1 MSARATRAIGVDI
14 GGSGIKTGLVD
25 LGAGE
30 LVGDRVRVPTP
41 SPAVPEA
48 VISAT
53 AEAVSELGA
62 GEDLPVGVGL
72 PVPFVDG
79 RVMMAANIDDAW
91 IGVDARRAFSDELS
105 RPVEM
110 LNDAD
115 AAALGE
121 AAFGA
126 AAGRDGTVL
135 VLTFG
140 TGIGSGLIH
149 DGQLVPNVELGH
161 IEMHGEAA
169 ERYAA
174 ASVRKREDLSW
185 DEWAGRVT
193 EYLAHV
199 ERVFRPDLIVMGGG
213 VSNKPGK
220 WLDKVETRPPLV
232 AAAMGN
238 RAGIV
243 GAALQAVRVRV

>member
-1 MSARATRAIGVDI
+1 MNRAIGVDV
-14 GGSGIKTGLVD
+14 GGSGIKVGLVD
-25 LGAGE
+25 LDTGE
-30 LVGDRVRVPTP
+30 LIGERVRVRTP
-41 SPAVPEA
+41 SPATPPA
-48 VISAT
+48 VIAAT
-53 AEAVSELGA
+53 RDAIGRIPDGDGV
-62 GEDLPVGVGL
+62 PVGIGF

-79 RVMMAANIDDAW
+79 KVMMAAHIDDSW
-91 IGVDARRAFSDELS
+91 IGIDARQAFSDALG

-115 AAALGE
+115 AAGLGE

-126 AAGRDGTVL
+126 AAGVGGTVL

-149 DGQLVPNVELGH
+149 DGRLVPNVELGH
-161 IEMHGEAA
+161 IEMHGDAA
-169 ERYAA
+169 EKYAA
-174 ASVRKREDLSW
+174 ASIRKKEKLGW
-185 DEWAGRVT
+185 TAWAGRVT

-213 VSNKPGK
+213 VSNRPEK
-220 WLDKVETRPPLV
+220 WLDKVEARPRLV
-232 AAAMGN
+232 PAALGN

-243 GAALQAVRVRV
+243 GAALQAGRIAQAV